1 LLKKIKDE
9 LAYRDKLN
17 GPILESVHNSIRSE
31 VPAIEDSIS
40 SEVPAIEDS
49 ISSEVPAIEDSIS
62 SEVPAIEE
70 TNILEEIHSK
80 LDSKF
85 KLLKLDETGRSSLL
99 FLNAGGQKK
108 FCIGND
114 YEI

>member
-1 LLKKIKDE
+1 MLQKIKDE
-9 LAYRDKLN
+9 LANRVALN
-17 GPILESVHNSIRSE
+17 GPTAESIH
-31 VPAIEDSIS
+31 DSTS
-40 SEVPAIEDS
+40 SEVPSMEETKI
-49 ISSEVPAIEDSIS
+49 V
-62 SEVPAIEE
+62 EE

-85 KLLKLDETGRSSLL
+85 KLMKLDDTGRSSLL

>member
-1 LLKKIKDE
+1 LLQKIKDE
-9 LAYRDKLN
+9 LANRVTPN
-17 GPILESVHNSIRSE
+17 GPTAESIH
-31 VPAIEDSIS
+31 DSTS
-40 SEVPAIEDS
+40 SEVPT
-49 ISSEVPAIEDSIS
+49 
-62 SEVPAIEE
+62 IEE
-70 TNILEEIHSK
+70 TKIIEEKNILEEIHSK
-80 LDSKF
+80 MDSKF

>member
-1 LLKKIKDE
+1 LLKKIKDA
-9 LAYRDKLN
+9 LANRVTLD
-17 GPILESVHNSIRSE
+17 GPTAESIH
-31 VPAIEDSIS
+31 DSTS
-40 SEVPAIEDS
+40 SEVPTMEETKI
-49 ISSEVPAIEDSIS
+49 
-62 SEVPAIEE
+62 IEE
-70 TNILEEIHSK
+70 TNILEQIHSK